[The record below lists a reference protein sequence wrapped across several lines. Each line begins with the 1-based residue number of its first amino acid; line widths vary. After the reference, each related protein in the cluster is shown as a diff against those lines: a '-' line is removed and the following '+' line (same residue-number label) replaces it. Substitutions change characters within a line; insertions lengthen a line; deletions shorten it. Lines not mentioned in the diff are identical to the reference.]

1 MAARKNFPLKK
12 RPINV
17 VCDYVV
23 NEPEQDEP
31 VDLCIKRVKYD
42 EDVKPTLPLKAININ
57 KIRNEQHND
66 SAFSFENAECEK
78 YLQSKYSGN
87 KSPSSSSPQPLYDML
102 PAYHYD
108 RYYHENAI
116 HIKQEYTPSNPSREY
131 TTLPDYSLPKT
142 PFEFYSKH
150 HSVKEERYTQPNSRY
165 MPYALK
171 HNSSMHE
178 QYHMASSPNS
188 LNSIG
193 SPRSSVSP
201 LSTSSINDEFYHH
214 MTKSSAASYD
224 ITAVP
229 PQYCEDKSETPR
241 YQCTECGKSYST
253 YSGLTKHTQFHC
265 PAIEGNQAK
274 KTYDC
279 EYCDKVYTSSGALK
293 MHIRTHTLPCK
304 CEICGKAF
312 SRPWLLQGHIRTHT
326 GEKPFSCQH
335 CHRAFADRSNLRAH
349 LQTHSDVKKYSCT
362 TCVKTFSRMSLLTKH
377 TESGCAGLHR
387 SLSPHQYL

>member
-1 MAARKNFPLKK
+1 MAETKNYPLKK
-12 RPINV
+12 RPIHV
-17 VCDYVV
+17 VCDYVAD
-23 NEPEQDEP
+23 EPEQDEP

-42 EDVKPTLPLKAININ
+42 DDVKPEIALKPINN
-57 KIRNEQHND
+57 NTIRSQHSD
-66 SAFSFENAECEK
+66 SAFSFENSECEK
-78 YLQSKYSGN
+78 YLQSKYTGH
-87 KSPSSSSPQPLYDML
+87 KSTSPQHLYDML
-102 PAYHYD
+102 PGYHYD
-108 RYYHENAI
+108 RYYHENAVP
-116 HIKQEYTPSNPSREY
+116 IKQEYPASNQSRERDY
-131 TTLPDYSLPKT
+131 SVSPDYSLPKT
-142 PFEFYSKH
+142 PVEFYSKH
-150 HSVKEERYTQPNSRY
+150 FVKEERYSQPSSRY
-165 MPYALK
+165 APYPLK
-171 HNSSMHE
+171 HNSTLHE

-201 LSTSSINDEFYHH
+201 LSTSSINEELYHHH
-214 MTKSSAASYD
+214 MTKSSAVSYE
-224 ITAVP
+224 ITEVP
-229 PQYCEDKSETPR
+229 QQYCEAKSETAQR

-304 CEICGKAF
+304 CQICGKAF

-326 GEKPFSCQH
+326 GEKPFSCQY
-335 CHRAFADRSNLRAH
+335 CQRAFADRSNLRAH

-377 TESGCAGLHR
+377 TEGGCAGLHR
-387 SLSPHQYL
+387 SLSPQYI